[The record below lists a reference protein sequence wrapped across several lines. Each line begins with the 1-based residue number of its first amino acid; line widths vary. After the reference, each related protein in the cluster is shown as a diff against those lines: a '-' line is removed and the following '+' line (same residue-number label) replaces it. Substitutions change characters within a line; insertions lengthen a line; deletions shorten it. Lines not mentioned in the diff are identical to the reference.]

1 MHPSFLTPRFYLL
14 KVIILWI
21 GMEE

>member
-1 MHPSFLTPRFYLL
+1 MHLSFLTPRFYLL